1 MKISYVIGIGV
12 SIIVISAAIG
22 LNNIS
27 SDNTNDKIRVAFF
40 PSISHVVPIVG
51 IENDIFQ
58 ENQTQQKIIEPKIFD
73 SGPQVIE
80 SLFSNSIDLA
90 YVGPGPVINGFLKSD
105 GRDLKILA
113 GAANGGASF
122 IIQKNSGLDSIDNF
136 HGKRIAS
143 PQISNTQDVSLR
155 HYLSTNGLNPVE
167 KGGTVFVLNISNPD
181 IYTLFAKGEIDG
193 AWVPEPWA
201 TILVEELNGIRLFN
215 ENQFWPEKQFSSVLL
230 IGRTDFIDNNPEIVR
245 KWIESND
252 KTVQWINSNPDK
264 AKMIYNQFMQDYMG
278 KTFSKKIIDESF
290 SNLEITSVIIESSVI
305 TFAERA
311 DLLGYLG
318 RSGYSLD
325 GLFYNE
331 IKTQNS
337 MDVGM
342 QWVN

>member
-12 SIIVISAAIG
+12 SIIVIAAAIG
-22 LNNIS
+22 LSNIS

-58 ENQTQQKIIEPKIFD
+58 ENLTQQKIIEPKIFD

-122 IIQKNSGLDSIDNF
+122 IIQKNSGLDSIANF

-193 AWVPEPWA
+193 AWIPEPWA
-201 TILVEELNGIRLFN
+201 TILVEELDGIRLFN

-252 KTVQWINSNPDK
+252 KTVQWINSNPGK
-264 AKMIYNQFMQDYMG
+264 TKMIYNQFMQDYMG

-290 SNLEITSVIIESSVI
+290 SNLEITSIPIENSVI

-331 IKTQNS
+331 MKTQDS
-337 MDVGM
+337 MDEGE